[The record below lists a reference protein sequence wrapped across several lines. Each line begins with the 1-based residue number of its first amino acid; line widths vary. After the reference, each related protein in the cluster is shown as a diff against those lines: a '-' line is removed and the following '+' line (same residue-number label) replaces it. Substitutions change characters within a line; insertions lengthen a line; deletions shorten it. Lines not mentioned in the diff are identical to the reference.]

1 MCTHS
6 LSQILC
12 SLFQNSCYKN
22 EGQSGVWYISIPN
35 QLTVHYLKAEYLK
48 SF

>member
-1 MCTHS
+1 MYTHS